1 MAFDATQ
8 AKITAVNKA
17 GNVLGLLRTV
27 YADAALLSQALTT
40 YQAGTDPT
48 LNAAFNAL
56 FTAAERIELAAMI
69 AQLQT
74 LKADWEANH
83 TWVQS

>member
-48 LNAAFNAL
+48 LNAAMNAVY
-56 FTAAERIELAAMI
+56 TAAERVELAAMI
-69 AQLQT
+69 AQMQT
-74 LKADWEANH
+74 LKADWETNH
-83 TWVQS
+83 PWIQS